1 MTELANIFALFAPQA
16 ATKAGGA
23 PSAPVP
29 SAGATATSAF
39 AVQLAAQGSP
49 GVAAPAGMVAGQGL
63 ANTANGLQVTPILA
77 DADRIDGT
85 AGPVDTV
92 GQFDLATYV
101 NAGQTTD
108 IVIQN
113 TNVAPEEIVGRAGIT
128 PNLAGPEVAAKS
140 ADSQVPN
147 LAARPDIAERP
158 DAPGIKPSEPL
169 APGARPSGPQLA
181 VGNPVSTVVAAL
193 ESTGADG
200 PPDPLVLAAIAKAA
214 KPDASP
220 TTPSTQAPR
229 AGTAQQQSPAGADF
243 RPNVRP
249 EADIQNADR
258 LAVDRQLR
266 PDPASGAQTLART
279 VKTAETPEQ
288 ITIATTVV
296 DRPRDL
302 PRDFVRARLVPS
314 AAGAPH
320 APGPNSAGAANQV
333 IQAPV
338 LTALLASASGPTP
351 QQPVQPSSAQPSS
364 PQGMPFFGGEAFG
377 TDSLQPQTT
386 STAPIAISGAD
397 TVSGQQRASVEAA
410 AKPISRLATEHVAV
424 NIAGA
429 VRGGLR
435 QITIQ
440 MRPASLGEI
449 DVDIKISNDGHV
461 SAQVRAERP
470 ETLEMLQRDARGLE
484 RALQDAGLKTDSGGL
499 SFGLRGDGRGGA
511 TADRQ
516 HPTMPQYALPAE
528 EPEVDLAGAYAS
540 SLAAS
545 GRVDIRV

>member
-1 MTELANIFALFAPQA
+1 
-16 ATKAGGA
+16 
-23 PSAPVP
+23 
-29 SAGATATSAF
+29 
-39 AVQLAAQGSP
+39 
-49 GVAAPAGMVAGQGL
+49 
-63 ANTANGLQVTPILA
+63 
-77 DADRIDGT
+77 
-85 AGPVDTV
+85 
-92 GQFDLATYV
+92 
-101 NAGQTTD
+101 
-108 IVIQN
+108 
-113 TNVAPEEIVGRAGIT
+113 
-128 PNLAGPEVAAKS
+128 
-140 ADSQVPN
+140 
-147 LAARPDIAERP
+147 
-158 DAPGIKPSEPL
+158 
-169 APGARPSGPQLA
+169 
-181 VGNPVSTVVAAL
+181 
-193 ESTGADG
+193 
-200 PPDPLVLAAIAKAA
+200 
-214 KPDASP
+214 
-220 TTPSTQAPR
+220 
-229 AGTAQQQSPAGADF
+229 
-243 RPNVRP
+243 
-249 EADIQNADR
+249 
-258 LAVDRQLR
+258 
-266 PDPASGAQTLART
+266 
-279 VKTAETPEQ
+279 
-288 ITIATTVV
+288 
-296 DRPRDL
+296 
-302 PRDFVRARLVPS
+302 
-314 AAGAPH
+314 
-320 APGPNSAGAANQV
+320 
-333 IQAPV
+333 
-338 LTALLASASGPTP
+338 
-351 QQPVQPSSAQPSS
+351 
-364 PQGMPFFGGEAFG
+364 MPFFGGEAFG